1 MAKKAKLSLNIL
13 YVIGAALIVVGFI
26 LPIFQFSFLG
36 THRLTGFDI
45 VGDGDAS
52 VKLFTLLIF
61 IGGLAGLVL
70 SFVNVPNGKLLR
82 IAALLLSF
90 VGFVLVVV
98 SICSSDGAS
107 IVKGLNLGKKTLS
120 VIFKSLYAGG
130 YMIIAG
136 WIVAAAGL
144 VTEK

>member
-1 MAKKAKLSLNIL
+1 MAKKAKVSLNIL
-13 YVIGAALIVVGFI
+13 YVIGTALIVLGFI

-36 THRLTGFDI
+36 THRLTGFDL
-45 VGDGDAS
+45 VGDGETAL
-52 VKLFTLLIF
+52 KIFTLLIF

-70 SFVNVPNGKLLR
+70 SFVKVPNGKILK
-82 IAALLLSF
+82 IAAILLSF
-90 VGFVLVVV
+90 IAFVLVVV
-98 SICSSDGAS
+98 SIFNSDGAS

-120 VIFKSLYAGG
+120 AVFKSLYVGG

-144 VTEK
+144 ITEK